1 MTCIAKQS
9 RKYYIINF
17 MNIYITREIPDNGI
31 QMLKDAGHNVTVSP
45 ESRPLTKAELI
56 AEFSQ
61 NKYEAVLS
69 LLTDEIDSE
78 VIDSMEG
85 VKVIA
90 QYAVGYN
97 NIDVDYAKS
106 KGIKVCNV
114 PTSAGELVAEHT
126 LALMFALTSRISW
139 ADNFVKTGRFKGWD
153 PMLLRGETLYRKTLG
168 IVGTGDIGAHVAL
181 LCGKGLGMRI
191 VYFDIKR
198 NESLEEICGAEF
210 LGSLDEVMEQSDV
223 LSLHVPLNDHTHHM
237 IHADNLKLMK
247 STAIIIN
254 TARGAVIDEAAL
266 VKALESKQIAG
277 AGLDVFEN
285 EPSLAPGLA
294 NLQNVILTPHIASA
308 TKENREEMSR
318 VSAENII
325 TVLKGEKSGNIV
337 N

>member
-1 MTCIAKQS
+1 
-9 RKYYIINF
+9 

-31 QMLKDAGHNVTVSP
+31 QMLKDAGYTVTVSDKN
-45 ESRPLTKAELI
+45 RPLTKAELI
-56 AEFSQ
+56 EIFSA
-61 NKYEAVLS
+61 NTYSGVIT
-69 LLTDEIDSE
+69 LLTDQIDKE
-78 VIDSMEG
+78 VIDTMDG

-90 QYAVGYN
+90 QFAVGYN

-126 LALMFALTSRISW
+126 LALMFALTSRIAW
-139 ADNFVKTGRFKGWD
+139 ADEFVKSGQYKGWD
-153 PMLLRGETLYRKTLG
+153 PMLLRSETLYRKTLG

-210 LGSLDEVMEQSDV
+210 LGSLEEVMKKADV

-247 STAIIIN
+247 PTAIIIN
-254 TARGAVIDEAAL
+254 TARGAVIDEVAL
-266 VKALESKQIAG
+266 VKALQAKQIAG

-285 EPSLAPGLA
+285 EPELAPGLA
-294 NLQNVILTPHIASA
+294 DLQNVILTPHIASA

-325 TVLKGEKSGNIV
+325 NVLKSEGSPHIV